1 MEVPVYNL
9 VGSEIKK
16 VELPKVFQ
24 IPIRQDLIKRLF
36 FYQYSHRIQ
45 PKGRY
50 PYAGRDVSAE
60 YFGVGL
66 GISRIP
72 RYKTQPLRGMGA
84 VVAMAR
90 GGRRPHSP
98 TVEKKIYKRINKK
111 ELKLAVASAISSTA
125 KKDLV
130 LSRGHIINDVPYIP
144 LVVDNE
150 VSTISKTSEIRD
162 VLMNLGVWADIER
175 VRNRV
180 KIVGGK
186 AAWRGR
192 RRKLGVGPLIV
203 YLEDK
208 GISMAVRN
216 LPGVEAIN
224 VRNLSLIHLAPG
236 GDPGRLTI
244 WVEDTLK
251 PLDERFRD
259 IINRYV
265 MEGVDYES

>member
-1 MEVPVYNL
+1 MKIPVYNL

-16 VELPKVFQ
+16 VELPQVFQ
-24 IPIRQDLIKRLF
+24 VPVRLDLIKRLF
-36 FYQYSHRIQ
+36 FYQFTHRIQ

-72 RYKTQPLRGMGA
+72 RYKTQPLRGIGA

-90 GGRRPHSP
+90 GGRKPHAL

-111 ELKLAVASAISSTA
+111 ELKFAVASAISSTA
-125 KKDLV
+125 KRELV
-130 LSRGHIINDVPYIP
+130 SSRGHIIGDVPFIP

-150 VSTISKTSEIRD
+150 ISTISKTSEIRD
-162 VLMNLGVWADIER
+162 VFMNLGLWTDVER
-175 VRNRV
+175 VRDRV
-180 KIVGGK
+180 KILGGK

-203 YLEDK
+203 FSEDR
-208 GISMAVRN
+208 GVSMAVRN

-224 VRNLSLIHLAPG
+224 VRQLSLIHLAPG

-244 WVEDTLK
+244 WVEDALK
-251 PLDERFRD
+251 FLDERFRD
-259 IINRYV
+259 IIIRHA
-265 MEGVDYES
+265 MERVNYES